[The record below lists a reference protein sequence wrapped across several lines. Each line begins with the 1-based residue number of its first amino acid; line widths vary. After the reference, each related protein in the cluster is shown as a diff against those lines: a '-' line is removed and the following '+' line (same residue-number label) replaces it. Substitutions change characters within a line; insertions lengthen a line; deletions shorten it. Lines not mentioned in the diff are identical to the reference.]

1 MEWDVGSYLKARE
14 CPDRIIEEET
24 QLQWGC
30 STIYV
35 ARFRCLMAS
44 PGSCRARFGC
54 HLVTHVVTKE
64 GRLLLC
70 RIDKTENV
78 TEAEANDPDVFWS
91 PTGSFRM
98 HTSLHDSNFQ
108 GVVRF
113 YGCEGDHR
121 DGTWQWHDYNAKFVD
136 GQLVTIECNMRRTD

>member
-1 MEWDVGSYLKARE
+1 MGMFDYIRCEVPL
-14 CPDRIIEEET
+14 PDGFTGE
-24 QLQWGC
+24 LQ
-30 STIYV
+30 SKN
-35 ARFRCLMAS
+35 
-44 PGSCRARFGC
+44 FGC

>member
-1 MEWDVGSYLKARE
+1 MFSNSPFAITKILDGAATVMV
-14 CPDRIIEEET
+14 CET
-24 QLQWGC
+24 
-30 STIYV
+30 TV
-35 ARFRCLMAS
+35 V
-44 PGSCRARFGC
+44 
-54 HLVTHVVTKE
+54 VTHVVTKE

-98 HTSLHDSNFQ
+98 HTSLHDSKFQ